1 MARKM
6 QQQQNLYVLDNSYT
20 SSEPVASHFEQ
31 VNAATSALSW
41 IPYTCN
47 SNNYYWAKC
56 VYLLMNER

>member
-31 VNAATSALSW
+31 VNAATSALS
-41 IPYTCN
+41 
-47 SNNYYWAKC
+47 
-56 VYLLMNER
+56 